1 MKFAAILATIS
12 AVQVS
17 AVEENLTETAPVC
30 KLDSSPRCGDD
41 AKWACMSSS
50 AGTFTTTKTATE
62 PAKAIVLD
70 FTPTV
75 SVCQPVTAGETK
87 AVDYTLSMKA
97 EGNEIATGLYLAKD
111 FTAVSGAQ
119 ALVATAAAA
128 LSAVYMM

>member
-17 AVEENLTETAPVC
+17 AIEAGLDAEAPVC
-30 KLDSSPRCGDD
+30 NLKETPRCGDD
-41 AKWACMSSS
+41 TKWLCMSSA
-50 AGTFTTTKTATE
+50 AGAFMTSNTDKTKNV
-62 PAKAIVLD
+62 AITLD
-70 FTPTV
+70 FSPTV

-87 AVDYTLSMKA
+87 AVDYTLSMKV
-97 EGNEIATGLYLAKD
+97 EGAEIATGLFLAKD

>member
-50 AGTFTTTKTATE
+50 AGTFMTVVVAPKVAE
-62 PAKAIVLD
+62 LISLD

-97 EGNEIATGLYLAKD
+97 GADDIATGLYLAKD